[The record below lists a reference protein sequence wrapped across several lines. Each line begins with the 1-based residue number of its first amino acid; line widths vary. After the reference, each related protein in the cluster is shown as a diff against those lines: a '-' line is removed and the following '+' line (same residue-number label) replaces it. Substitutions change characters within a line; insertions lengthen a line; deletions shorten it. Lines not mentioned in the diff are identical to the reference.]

1 MITLLRNKHD
11 TEADL
16 IEDRLKKL
24 VVAYKTVIDPQIDSA
39 YIEESG
45 NKVVQGDHMET
56 WFRQLE
62 SELSWQRSLSG
73 DGCYIDPET
82 GNIC

>member
-1 MITLLRNKHD
+1 MITLIRNERD
-11 TEADL
+11 SEADR
-16 IEDRLKKL
+16 IEDRLKNL
-24 VVAYKTVIDPQIDSA
+24 VVAYNTVIDPEIDSA

-45 NKVVQGDHMET
+45 NKVVQGAHMEI

-82 GNIC
+82 GDIC

>member
-1 MITLLRNKHD
+1 MITLKRNEHD
-11 TEADL
+11 SEADR
-16 IEDRLKKL
+16 IEDRLKYL
-24 VVAYKTVIDPQIDSA
+24 VVAYKTVIDPEIDSS

-45 NKVVQGDHMET
+45 NKVIQGANMES

-73 DGCYIDPET
+73 DGCFIDPET